1 MTGARPGAPRA
12 APPEAQERTLTDAVE
27 HARLEPAPVVVP
39 RWVQLVALPLAVLAL
54 WALAKAA
61 GKVLLLFIIAA
72 VIALVLNPAVTFV
85 HRGRLPRGLA
95 VLAVYLAFFVALA
108 GIGYL
113 VGNPISHQVT
123 KFVNNLPTI
132 TKEANKEL
140 ESFEREL
147 NSDGI
152 HVHLRENGKTALAS
166 LEHKVVKEGKKFASF
181 GAELA
186 KEAANVL
193 FDLVLVFVLSVYMLL
208 YGRQIG
214 GLLRR
219 VMPRGDGT
227 PSDDYP
233 TLVQRAVARYV
244 AGQLIFSTVMG
255 VSAGLALFLFG
266 KIGIFPDGEKY
277 ALIFGVFYGIAEL
290 VPYIGPVLGAIPPVL
305 VALFTKGPVGA
316 LWVVLLCVGLQQL
329 EGRVVTPQI
338 FGRTLRINPL
348 LVIFALLVGLQVGGV
363 VGALVSLPILA
374 VVRETVVY
382 LSRHLTLEP
391 WKGQGSGV
399 L

>member
-1 MTGARPGAPRA
+1 VQPDAPRA
-12 APPEAQERTLTDAVE
+12 APPESAERELVGEATDTNAPP
-27 HARLEPAPVVVP
+27 ARAVVP
-39 RWVQLVALPLAVLAL
+39 RWVQLVVLPLAVLAL

-61 GKVLLLFIIAA
+61 GKVLLLFIIAG
-72 VIALVLNPAVTFV
+72 VIALVLHPVVTLV
-85 HRGRLPRGLA
+85 HRARLPRGLA
-95 VLAVYLAFFVALA
+95 VLAVYIVFFLAVA
-108 GIGYL
+108 GIGVL
-113 VGNPISHQVT
+113 VANPISRQVT
-123 KFVNNLPTI
+123 RFVNNLPSI
-132 TKEANKEL
+132 TKEANKEI
-140 ESFEREL
+140 EGIERSL
-147 NSDGI
+147 NGDGI
-152 HVHLRENGKTALAS
+152 HVHLKENGKTALAS
-166 LEHKVVKEGKKFASF
+166 LEHKVAKEGKKFASF

-208 YGRQIG
+208 YGPQIG
-214 GLLRR
+214 ALIRR
-219 VMPRGDGT
+219 IIPSGDGT

-244 AGQLIFSTVMG
+244 LGQIIFSTVMG
-255 VSAGLALFLFG
+255 TSAGVALLVFG
-266 KIGIFPDGEKY
+266 EVGIFPDGSKY
-277 ALIFGVFYGIAEL
+277 ALIFGVFYGLAEL
-290 VPYIGPVLGAIPPVL
+290 VPYIGPVLGAVPPVL
-305 VALFTKGPVGA
+305 VALFTKGPLGA
-316 LWVVLLCVGLQQL
+316 LWVVVLCIGLQQL
-329 EGRVVTPQI
+329 EGHVVTPQI

-348 LVIFALLVGLQVGGV
+348 LVIFSLLVGLEVGGV